1 MGNEELEAVKK
12 ELAAMK
18 KIELTGFTN
27 TETATAYFQNKEL
40 ILEGIVKALETITV
54 QETSEVEAL
63 KSTVKALRDELKGK
77 AAYPKELTRRELLYS
92 LGKGIAAAWGGNHK
106 TLAELSF
113 SPNLKADNWTNPRD
127 VTWGERGWKVDK
139 AALGDPMGSM
149 GTTTGEQ
156 FLINPIY
163 ETEIMTE
170 AAKKSV
176 MMNLVRHR
184 PMMGPSIFLPT
195 RDRGGVQLHWL
206 TAYGQQITGSKP
218 KGAERVELKAYT
230 LAGYIPW
237 YDEFEED
244 VFIDLGAMFV
254 DEFIEVYGQEFDRQ
268 CLLADDDPF
277 TGAMAADG
285 VTEVTIKGNTIN
297 DLTWKDFRDAVLK
310 IPAEERQDCAWF
322 VNETVL
328 AHVTNIEDA
337 NGRPIWRGP
346 TEAMPGKLD
355 LYPYHEVSILPQM
368 ADIGA
373 NEIFAVFMNPK
384 RIQHGSRRGIEIKK
398 FDGTTESMEYGE
410 LFLRFRKRDGFLVA
424 RPEGN
429 ILVLKTKAAPGGGGG
444 GGNP

>member
-12 ELAAMK
+12 QLAAMK

-27 TETATAYFQNKEL
+27 TETATAYFKEKEA
-40 ILEGIVKALETITV
+40 ILEGIVKTLETVTV
-54 QETSEVEAL
+54 QETAEVEAL
-63 KSTVKALRDELKGK
+63 KSTVKSLRDELKSR
-77 AAYPKELTRRELLYS
+77 AASPKELSRRELLYS
-92 LGKGIAAAWGGNHK
+92 LGKGIAAAWAGNHK

-113 SPNLKADNWTNPRD
+113 SPNLKADNWTNPRE
-127 VTWGERGWKVDK
+127 VSWGEKGWQVNK

-149 GTTTGEQ
+149 GAATGEQ
-156 FLINPIY
+156 YLINPIY
-163 ETEIMTE
+163 ETEIMSE

-184 PMMGPSIFLPT
+184 PMLGPSIFLPT

-218 KGAERVELKAYT
+218 HGAERVELKAYT

-244 VFIDLGAMFV
+244 VFVDLGAMFIE
-254 DEFIEVYGQEFDRQ
+254 EFIEVYGQEFDRQ

-277 TGAMAADG
+277 TGAMACAG
-285 VTEVTIKGNTIN
+285 VTQVTIAANNIN
-297 DLTWKDFRDAVLK
+297 GLTWKEFRDAVYK
-310 IPAEERQDCAWF
+310 VPAEERKDCCWF
-322 VNETVL
+322 INETIL
-328 AHVTNIEDA
+328 NHVANIEDA
-337 NGRPIWRGP
+337 DGRPIWRRP

-355 LYPYHEVSILPQM
+355 LYPYHEVSILPQL

-373 NEIFAVFMNPK
+373 NKIFAVFMNPK
-384 RIQHGSRRGIEIKK
+384 RIQHGNRKGIEIKK
-398 FDGTTESMEYGE
+398 FDATTESMEYGE

-424 RPEGN
+424 KPQGN
-429 ILVLKTKAAPGGGGG
+429 IVVLKTKPSTAPG
-444 GGNP
+444 NP